1 MKPKMTE
8 AVQMFDENDKVQY
21 ATHYAPNKTS
31 RGWSKQEDS
40 TDNEIM
46 LANLEKTYPLSI
58 VNEHRRS

>member
-8 AVQMFDENDKVQY
+8 AVQMLDENEKVQY
-21 ATHYAPNKTS
+21 ATHYSPSKTS

-40 TDNEIM
+40 TENEIM